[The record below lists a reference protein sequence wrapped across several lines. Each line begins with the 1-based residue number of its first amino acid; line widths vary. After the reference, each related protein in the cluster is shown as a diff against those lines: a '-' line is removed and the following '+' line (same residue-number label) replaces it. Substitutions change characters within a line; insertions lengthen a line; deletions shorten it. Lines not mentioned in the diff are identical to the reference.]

1 VSESFWDAT
10 TNSVKP
16 EFWNHYSEMVN
27 AHAQRTALTTRNP
40 DDIKFEVKLPET
52 VKVPE
57 GFQVKIDDKDPRVPV
72 IRQLAVKH
80 GLSQDAVNEL
90 VALDAQQRIEAHT
103 AEMARIATEDAK
115 LGAKAGERKQAVGN
129 WLKGLKD
136 SNVLTSDEYEAVRIY
151 ADDAASVTALEKI
164 IAKANGS
171 VPAGGDP
178 APPKPTES
186 LTERWYGATTPR
198 KVS

>member
-115 LGAKAGERKQAVGN
+115 
-129 WLKGLKD
+129 D